1 MMEYINH
8 IISKRSQ
15 NELLNAADIQT
26 LYHFAMQSS
35 QNYQYVIDKAAG
47 IKHRHFSDEIE
58 LYVPIYISSI
68 CRNNCIYCDFRID
81 NDSLNRRV
89 LNDEQYLRE
98 LDFLLERGHRF
109 IEIVGGE
116 GNFDDFLKK
125 VRLTRER
132 LDRFDNSTLASF
144 PGVYGTKELQQLYDA
159 GVDIFICWQETFHR
173 RSYREY
179 HPRGT
184 EKHDYEKR
192 YAIQGNAIQAGI
204 RKTGIAF
211 LAGLYDHLS
220 EVQGLVEQGNHLIE
234 ESACEPYIIGTP
246 RFTKVSAAPM
256 KNPACP
262 VSDKQLILQVAL
274 CRIAFPQSYIMLST
288 REDMDMLMRM
298 IDAGANLINAE
309 ASTSPGG
316 YTDPAID
323 NEKQFRHYSYHLDDI
338 TSLLSNKGH
347 RPVCKM
353 DKDVRV
359 NAIHQ
364 RRLLEIDHQGGTIT
378 EFSTKPTRQFM
389 LVKRPADH
397 NVVLGNNYHK
407 GEFESK
413 NPETVILINGSL
425 RIFSHYVQA
434 GQSNEMIV
442 EADKTP
448 IKITV
453 PSYVYHE
460 VSVLKDAQLLEF
472 SSLREDT
479 IDSYSL

>member
-1 MMEYINH
+1 M
-8 IISKRSQ
+8 SKRSQ
-15 NELLNAADIQT
+15 NELLNAVDIQT
-26 LYHFAMQSS
+26 LYQFAMQSS
-35 QNYQYVIDKAAG
+35 QNFQYVIEKAAA
-47 IKHRHFSDEIE
+47 IKQCHFKNEIE

-68 CRNNCIYCDFRID
+68 CRNNCIYCDFRKD
-81 NDSLNRRV
+81 NDLLDRRA
-89 LNDEQYLRE
+89 LNDEQYLQE

-116 GNFDDFLKK
+116 GNFDDFLRK

-144 PGVYGTKELQQLYDA
+144 PGVYGANELQQLHDA
-159 GVDIFICWQETFHR
+159 GVEIFICWQETFHHS
-173 RSYREY
+173 SYLEY
-179 HPRGT
+179 HPHGT
-184 EKHDYEKR
+184 EKHDYDRR
-192 YAIQGNAIQAGI
+192 YAVQGNAIQAGI

-220 EVQGLVEQGNHLIE
+220 DVQGLIGQGNHLIE
-234 ESACEPYIIGTP
+234 EYACEPYIIGTP

-256 KNPACP
+256 KHPAYP
-262 VSDKQLILQVAL
+262 VSDRQLILQVAL

-288 REDMDMLMRM
+288 REDMNMLIRM

-316 YTDPAID
+316 YTDAAID
-323 NEKQFRHYSYHLDDI
+323 NEEQFHHFSYQIDEVI
-338 TSLLSNKGH
+338 SLLSNKGH

-359 NAIHQ
+359 SAIHQ

-378 EFSTKPTRQFM
+378 EFNTKPTRQYM

-425 RIFSHYVQA
+425 RIHSHHVQT
-434 GQSNEMIV
+434 GQSNELIV
-442 EADKTP
+442 EAHQAP

-472 SSLREDT
+472 SSLRDDT